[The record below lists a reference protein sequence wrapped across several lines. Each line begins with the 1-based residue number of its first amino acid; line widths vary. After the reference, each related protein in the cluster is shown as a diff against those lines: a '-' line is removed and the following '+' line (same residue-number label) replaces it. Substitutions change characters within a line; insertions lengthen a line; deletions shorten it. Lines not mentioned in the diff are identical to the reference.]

1 MPLRYTSHA
10 YYHFHRRKQSIDCV
24 KMHFNFDLIKY
35 RSSLSMA
42 YTAFEKQIMLKWSGL
57 VAIPPKYNMS
67 YVYSVLRLIHI
78 VWIRYMSSQHM
89 TCEKDLTHT
98 KLWIEENRA
107 FMWRCTNK
115 KKITYLNFP
124 RTIWLPTIH
133 LFRCFFSSF
142 DFLPIAFFPNA
153 YAWWA
158 CNLPRYPTI
167 KIEPCE
173 HHIDSGSKI
182 SNASDV
188 SVCVWVVALFD
199 HVYAYV
205 EQPLNFILL
214 YCGCILCSVVRAFSH
229 TLYDV

>member
-67 YVYSVLRLIHI
+67 YVYSVWRLIHI
-78 VWIRYMSSQHM
+78 VWIRYMSSQLM

-115 KKITYLNFP
+115 KKNYISKLSKNYMTPDHTFVSLFFFFFRFSADCIFP
-124 RTIWLPTIH
+124 ECICLVGLQLAALP
-133 LFRCFFSSF
+133 
-142 DFLPIAFFPNA
+142 N
-153 YAWWA
+153 Y
-158 CNLPRYPTI
+158 
-167 KIEPCE
+167 
-173 HHIDSGSKI
+173 
-182 SNASDV
+182 
-188 SVCVWVVALFD
+188 
-199 HVYAYV
+199 
-205 EQPLNFILL
+205 
-214 YCGCILCSVVRAFSH
+214 
-229 TLYDV
+229 